1 MVIMMVMVLMVVR
14 RGDRVVFAQV
24 PLLRSQLEAL
34 KRRADV
40 STTKDALQAAVDHY
54 LTCPATEEQE
64 QQEEEEQEWRA
75 PERRPRK

>member
-1 MVIMMVMVLMVVR
+1 MVVMMVV

-54 LTCPATEEQE
+54 LNCPATEEPE
-64 QQEEEEQEWRA
+64 HQEEEENQWWRA
-75 PERRPRK
+75 PERRQRE

>member
-1 MVIMMVMVLMVVR
+1 MMVMVFMVMMVMK

-24 PLLRSQLEAL
+24 PLLKSQLEAL

-54 LTCPATEEQE
+54 LRCPATE
-64 QQEEEEQEWRA
+64 A
-75 PERRPRK
+75 PEHDGEEDEKEW